1 MLGAECCNS
10 TDIRLVN
17 EVNNFQGRVE
27 VCVNGRWGTVCD
39 NEWNE
44 DDAAVAC
51 RQLGY
56 STWSEFLRPK
66 ADLLESYELF
76 YVCTDLYL
84 VANEQTHRCRNQGG
98 RGARAPPIF
107 YPRDFIVIFM
117 HTAQIATITV
127 YITFAPPPPPQSGI
141 AFYAYETYAYTSMK
155 V

>member
-44 DDAAVAC
+44 DDAAVVC

-56 STWSEFLRPK
+56 STWSEFLRLK
-66 ADLLESYELF
+66 AFLLESYELL
-76 YVCTDLYL
+76 YVCTDMYL
-84 VANEQTHRCRNQGG
+84 VANEQIMH
-98 RGARAPPIF
+98 
-107 YPRDFIVIFM
+107 M
-117 HTAQIATITV
+117 HT
-127 YITFAPPPPPQSGI
+127 
-141 AFYAYETYAYTSMK
+141 
-155 V
+155 